1 MLIKIIIII
10 TISKKIIKSYKTTF
24 NNKYKLFIKI
34 INIYSLLYIISIS
47 LLVEL
52 LLFEKLLLNKT
63 FSVSNM

>member
-1 MLIKIIIII
+1 MLIKIIII

-34 INIYSLLYIISIS
+34 INIYILLYIISIS

-52 LLFEKLLLNKT
+52 LLFGKLLLNKT

>member
-1 MLIKIIIII
+1 MLIKIIII

-34 INIYSLLYIISIS
+34 INIYILLYIISIS

>member
-34 INIYSLLYIISIS
+34 INIYILLYIISIS

>member
-1 MLIKIIIII
+1 MLIKFIII

-34 INIYSLLYIISIS
+34 INIYILLYIISIS